1 MSTATRSLIRAPITI
16 EASWPTGL
24 AVLAAVLYVA
34 GLVGNSYLMPFGNIA
49 VVLVLLAVS
58 VRLAWQNHQSRAVA
72 AVGFEF
78 ERALLAVTTALIAT
92 RTLGLLGIETYA
104 LVYLVVA
111 LVVSLHPPKV
121 SGLVVITAIG
131 LEWISQLLGTASGVW
146 LESGTSFGVD
156 QVDLTQAVTR
166 SVFMLAFGLLSYFVH
181 GREALERRQR
191 YRQEVEQEREK
202 MLVDAREFRLLHSGR
217 SDATLLHREQAE
229 ELIVRDAVEAVHHTI
244 YVSLALLKTALRC
257 NTCVLLWFDV
267 RNEKLRIKE
276 LVSDS
281 DALIEDE
288 IEPARGVMGPI
299 TRSRELVNL
308 RDIRA
313 GFRGLS
319 YYREPQKVTAFLGV
333 PVIENG
339 HLRGVLCVDHV
350 GNKNFGPEEE
360 KVVQEA
366 ATYIL
371 RAIQNER
378 MFSSI
383 ERTRYELGRF
393 YEASRKLNDVL
404 TPADVYKVAMESVGQ
419 IVAYDFAALTMFDEE
434 TNTHSIVV
442 VDHSEALRADISDL
456 VGTTFES
463 NQGLV
468 SMVVNNRHYL
478 PFGGHFRDGTS
489 VVFTKEQRF
498 EEMKSMLVMPLVVQ
512 DRPLGTFVI
521 AHRDAHQ
528 FSTERREMLEVVAN
542 QVAITLQNSY
552 LYEKME
558 KMASLDG
565 LTGLANRRT
574 FQTKLSE
581 AMARH
586 KRSGRNFGLIIM
598 DIDHFKNVNDT
609 YGHPVGDEVLREVGK
624 LFTACVREV
633 DVPARYGGEEFVII
647 LEETELKEGRLV
659 AERLRVEMSKL
670 VFQTEKGPLQC
681 TISLGYAVGPFDSD
695 DSQQLIDLADQA
707 LYHSKNTGRNRVTV
721 YQEIAAEKSKSAT

>member
-24 AVLAAVLYVA
+24 AVLASVLYVA
-34 GLVGNSYLMPFGNIA
+34 GLVGNALLMPAGNVA
-49 VVLVLLAVS
+49 VVGVLLAVS
-58 VRLAWQNHQSRAVA
+58 GWLAWQNHRSRALA
-72 AVGFEF
+72 GIGFEF
-78 ERALLAVTTALIAT
+78 ERALLAVATALIAT
-92 RTLGLLGIETYA
+92 RTLGLWGIETYA

-111 LVVSLHPPKV
+111 LVVALHPPKV
-121 SGLVVITAIG
+121 SALAVGAALA
-131 LEWISQLLGTASGVW
+131 LEWLSQLFGTASGVW
-146 LESGTSFGVD
+146 LESGTSFGVE
-156 QVDLTQAVTR
+156 QVDWTLAVSR
-166 SVFMLAFGLLSYFVH
+166 SVFVIAFGLLSYFVH

-191 YRQEVEQEREK
+191 YRQEVEEEREK
-202 MLVDAREFRLLHSGR
+202 MLVEAREFRLLHSGR
-217 SDATLLHREQAE
+217 SDATLMQREQAE
-229 ELIVRDAVEAVHHTI
+229 ELIVRDAVDAVQHTI
-244 YVSLALLKTALRC
+244 YVSLELLKTALHC
-257 NTCVLLWFDV
+257 HTCVLLWFDV

-281 DALIEDE
+281 DAIAEEE
-288 IEPARGVMGPI
+288 IEPARGVIGPI

-350 GNKNFGPEEE
+350 GEKSFGPEAE
-360 KVVQEA
+360 KVVQET

-404 TPADVYKVAMESVGQ
+404 TPADVYKVALESVGE

-434 TNTHSIVV
+434 TNTHSIAV
-442 VDHSEALRADISDL
+442 VDSSAKLETDVASW
-456 VGTTFES
+456 VGTSFES

-489 VVFTKEQRF
+489 VVFTREQRF
-498 EEMKSMLVMPLVVQ
+498 EDMKSMLVMPLIVQ

-521 AHRDAHQ
+521 AHREAHQ
-528 FSTERREMLEVVAN
+528 FSTERREMLEVVSN
-542 QVAITLQNSY
+542 QVAITLHNSY

-574 FQTKLSE
+574 FQEKLSE

-586 KRSGRNFGLIIM
+586 KRSGRSFGLIIM
-598 DIDHFKNVNDT
+598 DIDHFKSVNDT

-624 LFTACVREV
+624 LFKACLREV
-633 DVPARYGGEEFVII
+633 DVPARYGGEEFVVI
-647 LEETELKEGRLV
+647 LEETELAAGRQV

-681 TISLGYAVGPFDSD
+681 TISMGYAVGPFDSSD
-695 DSQQLIDLADQA
+695 PQTLIDLADQA

-721 YQEIAAEKSKSAT
+721 YQEMQVGKSN